1 MKYADSPPP
10 VAVESVVDE
19 LDAVGHDVGA
29 VERRVEHLPHL
40 DSILSIDLSPFL
52 ACFFVTVLDLLT
64 IQRF

>member
-29 VERRVEHLPHL
+29 VERGVEHLPHL
-40 DSILSIDLSPFL
+40 DSILSIDLFPFL
-52 ACFFVTVLDLLT
+52 ACFFVTVLELFT